1 MFKKIKE
8 VKEEERVETDPAILE
23 FLAKGGV
30 IQKIG
35 RNVSSR
41 EEGASYSSWSKKK
54 PSTSPLAS
62 TPEDHET

>member
-1 MFKKIKE
+1 MTKDE
-8 VKEEERVETDPAILE
+8 YEAATVAAMAE

-30 IQKIG
+30 IQQIG

-54 PSTSPLAS
+54 PSTSPLANP
-62 TPEDHET
+62 PEDDET

>member
-1 MFKKIKE
+1 MT
-8 VKEEERVETDPAILE
+8 KEEDKAATEAALAE

>member
-1 MFKKIKE
+1 MFKKFKE

-23 FLAKGGV
+23 FLARGGV

-41 EEGASYSSWSKKK
+41 EEGSSYSSWSKKK
-54 PSTSPLAS
+54 PSTSPLAN
-62 TPEDHET
+62 PPDED